1 MTTGNFAADFA
12 DWRDYSV
19 TISPFTAYDKF
30 GTPSYGTGVATA
42 CYIEM
47 SPKLIQNTTGQEVV
61 SSARVYVVG
70 NSAYGPR
77 DKVVLPDGKYPP
89 VLRVDHFYNDVAVL
103 ELSVIYL

>member
-1 MTTGNFAADFA
+1 MSTGNFSADFA
-12 DWRDYSV
+12 DWRDYTV

-30 GTPSYGTGVATA
+30 GTPSYGTGVATK

-70 NSAYGPR
+70 NSNLKVQ
-77 DKVVLPDGKYPP
+77 DKVVLVDGKYPP
-89 VLRVDHFYNDVAVL
+89 ILRIDHFYNDVAVL